1 MVTKV
6 NGLPERGFWFSKD
19 VATLNITTTGG
30 DFVNDADGVNGV
42 DSVLEQIIEL
52 VQARGTVIAISI
64 AGAADLNL
72 MVDYAQA
79 FTVEANDPL
88 GGGAANTV
96 EADLETAINGLAG
109 QSVAAV
115 TVADGFTAADTL

>member
-6 NGLPERGFWFSKD
+6 NGYPQRGFWFSAD

-30 DFVNDADGVNGV
+30 DFINDADGVNGA
-42 DSVLEQIIEL
+42 DSVLEEICEL
-52 VQARGTVIAISI
+52 VSAHGTIIALSL

-79 FTVEANDPL
+79 FATDGTTI
-88 GGGAANTV
+88 GGQTASTI
-96 EADLETAINGLAG
+96 ETDLETAINGLAG
-109 QSVAAV
+109 QSAAAV
-115 TVADGFTAADTL
+115 TIQDGFTAAATS